1 MRARVSHLARVLRV
15 YTDKR
20 SGPLSFWYERP
31 EMNDAAF
38 DRGPGYFMR
47 FAGKAR
53 YAGPFDADGIPLLDY
68 RGDIGRQYNPIAIAQ
83 YGLARFN
90 AWVAGG
96 DSADRGAWIAAADWL
111 VRAMRH
117 NSHGVRVWM
126 HDFDWPYRQW
136 LRAPWYSGLAQ
147 GSGLSLLVRAA
158 ITTGEL
164 KYIDAARQAFE
175 PLRRDVA
182 EGGVLVTDTSQDTWI
197 EEYIVDPPTH
207 ILNGFIWA
215 MWGVFDYARWS
226 GRSDALQ
233 IWESC
238 VATLARHVA
247 DFDTGWWSLY
257 EAHDGKREMLASRY
271 YHTLHITQLRVMHR
285 LTGIDA
291 FSAWADRFQ
300 TYLDRPSHRA
310 LAFGRK
316 AIFKLRH
323 Y

>member
-1 MRARVSHLARVLRV
+1 MLRV
-15 YTDKR
+15 YAHR
-20 SGPLSFWYERP
+20 LGGPLSFWYERP
-31 EMNDAAF
+31 EMNEAAF

-53 YAGPFDADGIPLLDY
+53 YRGPFDPDGIPLLDY
-68 RGDIGRQYNPIAIAQ
+68 RGDIGRQYNPIAVAQ

-90 AWVAGG
+90 AWTDTAG
-96 DSADRGAWIAAADWL
+96 SADHTAWIAAADWL
-111 VRAMRH
+111 ERTMRP
-117 NSHGVRVWM
+117 NGHGVRVWM

-147 GSGLSLLVRAA
+147 GNGLSLLVRAA
-158 ITTGEL
+158 ITTGEP
-164 KYIDAARQAFE
+164 KYVDAAHLAFD
-175 PLRRDVA
+175 PLRRGVA
-182 EGGVLVTDTSQDTWI
+182 EGGVLVTDARRDIWI

-215 MWGVFDYARWS
+215 LWGVYDYARWS
-226 GRSDALQ
+226 RRSDACL
-233 IWESC
+233 IWEAC
-238 VATLARHVA
+238 VATLVKRLA

-257 EAHDGKREMLASRY
+257 ESRDGSREMLASRY
-271 YHTLHITQLRVMHR
+271 YHTLHITQLRVMYR

-291 FSAWADRFQ
+291 FSARADRFQ

-310 LAFGRK
+310 LAFGSK

>member
-1 MRARVSHLARVLRV
+1 VLRV
-15 YTDKR
+15 YGYR
-20 SGPLSFWYERP
+20 RAGPLSFWYERP
-31 EMNDAAF
+31 EMNDVAF

-53 YAGPFDADGIPLLDY
+53 YRGPFDPDGIPLLDY

-90 AWVAGG
+90 AWAAGG
-96 DSADRGAWIAAADWL
+96 TSADRAAWIVAANWL
-111 VRAMRH
+111 ERGMRP
-117 NSHGVRVWM
+117 NGHGVRVWM
-126 HDFDWPYRQW
+126 HDFDWPYRQR
-136 LRAPWYSGLAQ
+136 LEAPWYSGLAQ

-158 ITTGEL
+158 RTTG
-164 KYIDAARQAFE
+164 DARYAIAAHLAFE
-175 PLRRDVA
+175 PLHLDA
-182 EGGVLVTDTSQDTWI
+182 ADGGVLVTDASEDTWI

-207 ILNGFIWA
+207 ILNGFIWSL
-215 MWGVFDYARWS
+215 WGVYDYARWS
-226 GRSDALQ
+226 GRSDAFH

-238 VATLARHVA
+238 VATLAKRLE

-257 EAHDGKREMLASRY
+257 EARDGSREMLASRY
-271 YHTLHITQLRVMHR
+271 YHTLHITQLRVMYR

-291 FSAWADRFQ
+291 FSVCADRFQ
-300 TYLDRPSHRA
+300 TYLDRPTHRA

>member
-1 MRARVSHLARVLRV
+1 MSYLARVLRV
-15 YTDKR
+15 YTHKR
-20 SGPLSFWYERP
+20 SGPLSFWYEQP
-31 EMNDAAF
+31 ELNERAF
-38 DRGPGYFMR
+38 RGLPDYFMR

-53 YAGPFDADGIPLLDY
+53 YAGPFDSDDIPLLDY

-90 AWVAGG
+90 AWAAGG
-96 DSADRGAWIAAADWL
+96 TSADRSAWIAAANWL
-111 VRAMRH
+111 ERAMRP
-117 NSHGVRVWM
+117 NGHGVRVWM
-126 HDFDWPYRQW
+126 HDFDWPYRQR

-147 GSGLSLLVRAA
+147 GNGLSLLVRAA
-158 ITTGEL
+158 ITTGEP
-164 KYIDAARQAFE
+164 KYVDGAHLAFD

-182 EGGVLVTDTSQDTWI
+182 EGGVVVTDASLDIWI

-215 MWGVFDYARWS
+215 LWGVFDYARWS
-226 GRSDALQ
+226 GRSDAIQ
-233 IWESC
+233 IWKAG
-238 VATLARHVA
+238 VATLAKRLV

-257 EAHDGKREMLASRY
+257 EARDGSREMLASRY

-291 FSAWADRFQ
+291 FSACADRFQ
-300 TYLDRPSHRA
+300 TYLNRPSHRA
-310 LAFGRK
+310 LVFGRK

>member
-1 MRARVSHLARVLRV
+1 MRPN
-15 YTDKR
+15 
-20 SGPLSFWYERP
+20 G
-31 EMNDAAF
+31 
-38 DRGPGYFMR
+38 
-47 FAGKAR
+47 
-53 YAGPFDADGIPLLDY
+53 
-68 RGDIGRQYNPIAIAQ
+68 
-83 YGLARFN
+83 
-90 AWVAGG
+90 
-96 DSADRGAWIAAADWL
+96 
-111 VRAMRH
+111 
-117 NSHGVRVWM
+117 HGVRVWM

-147 GSGLSLLVRAA
+147 GNGLSLLVRAA
-158 ITTGEL
+158 ITTGEP
-164 KYIDAARQAFE
+164 KYVDAAHLAFE

-182 EGGVLVTDTSQDTWI
+182 EGGVLVTDASQDIWI

-215 MWGVFDYARWS
+215 LWGVFDYARWS
-226 GRSDALQ
+226 GRSDAFQ
-233 IWESC
+233 IWEAG
-238 VATLARHVA
+238 VATLAKRLA

-257 EAHDGKREMLASRY
+257 EARDGSREMLASRY

-291 FSAWADRFQ
+291 FSACADRFQ